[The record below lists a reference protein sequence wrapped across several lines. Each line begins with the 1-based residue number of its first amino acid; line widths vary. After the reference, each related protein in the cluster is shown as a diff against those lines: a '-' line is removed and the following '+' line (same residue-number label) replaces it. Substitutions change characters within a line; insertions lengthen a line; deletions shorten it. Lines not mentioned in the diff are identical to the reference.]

1 MPSWLATKRRGVTS
15 QVSPLS
21 AQRAQFTFSTQ
32 GIVTHSQAR
41 GGEAGSQ
48 PTFFRRARGFVQTF
62 NWRVGL
68 ECLRKVTVTFH
79 FCAPRPSAR
88 TTTWGPFFICRI
100 PSSCRA
106 PADLEISRQSY
117 SSFIF
122 YSTLKKMKN
131 NFWIKWHMRTVSTS
145 PYYIYIIVVKAIL
158 IIWADSCSD

>member
-1 MPSWLATKRRGVTS
+1 MPTWLATKVRGMTS
-15 QVSPLS
+15 EVSPLS

-62 NWRVGL
+62 NWRA
-68 ECLRKVTVTFH
+68 RARMPSKSNRYFF

-106 PADLEISRQSY
+106 PAALEILRKSY
-117 SSFIF
+117 DFFIF
-122 YSTLKKMKN
+122 IQLSRNGKRQRQWNAKREDWLIKFDVSNSNSKN
-131 NFWIKWHMRTVSTS
+131 N
-145 PYYIYIIVVKAIL
+145 
-158 IIWADSCSD
+158 